1 MASNSTNDEAVI
13 NQLDEQ
19 LEVKAE
25 AFALQVDGEAAVYVK
40 DREAYEETVQLMK
53 QSALTEEEL
62 KQYEEQQEENEL
74 PELKAGESRITD
86 VSFSEPINGLSKQ
99 IDPEQVMEPKQAAK
113 HVTDELEV
121 DVLVNKAE
129 KALKKMPYETVEKDS
144 KDVYIGETE
153 VGQKASAAK
162 KR

>member
-1 MASNSTNDEAVI
+1 
-13 NQLDEQ
+13 
-19 LEVKAE
+19 
-25 AFALQVDGEAAVYVK
+25 LQVDGEAAVYVK

-99 IDPEQVMEPKQAAK
+99 IDPEQ
-113 HVTDELEV
+113 
-121 DVLVNKAE
+121 
-129 KALKKMPYETVEKDS
+129 
-144 KDVYIGETE
+144 
-153 VGQKASAAK
+153 
-162 KR
+162 